1 MWTVINVTQK
11 HLQKHFKWSDDEMP
25 LKLTLLTSIMPFAC
39 ICGIFLSPCLE
50 KVGKRKAFMILDVG
64 FIIGT
69 ILCITGNEYML
80 FVGRFI

>member
-1 MWTVINVTQK
+1 
-11 HLQKHFKWSDDEMP
+11 
-25 LKLTLLTSIMPFAC
+25 MPFAC